1 MCVFVYIGVYVN
13 VRVCVC
19 TWCDLNLIYVIC
31 FEYIIAISLLYS
43 NKKKCFLFFILIN
56 RQVFNGN
63 RGTFLHHAKY
73 DANFVP
79 GLRYVSTTSKIN
91 IVCKK
96 VFFFFAATPTYA
108 IHVQLL
114 QYAVWRCATEFF
126 PGLFVNI
133 IKLKTNVDTCINVV
147 FILLKCRF
155 SYIM

>member
-1 MCVFVYIGVYVN
+1 MCVCVCVCIYIGVYVY
-13 VRVCVC
+13 VRARVCVC
-19 TWCDLNLIYVIC
+19 TWCSLNLIYVIC

-96 VFFFFAATPTYA
+96 VFFFFLLPTY
-108 IHVQLL
+108 IRHPRTIITI
-114 QYAVWRCATEFF
+114 RCLALRNRVFSGSF
-126 PGLFVNI
+126 RKHN
-133 IKLKTNVDTCINVV
+133 KT
-147 FILLKCRF
+147 
-155 SYIM
+155 